1 MAHNAVKNKAAVL
14 GAQGDKRFLFRRKKL
29 QIHAVRRLFGGIQEF
44 ERQHAGR
51 LRLKESDRI
60 ASVCAALNA
69 LGGSAAP
76 DGDRIII
83 TGTGRLRGGVVDAC
97 GDHRIAMLGAA
108 ASALCEDPVTIVG
121 AEAVNKS
128 YPGFFKD
135 FALLGGK
142 VRVE

>member
-1 MAHNAVKNKAAVL
+1 M
-14 GAQGDKRFLFRRKKL
+14 
-29 QIHAVRRLFGGIQEF
+29 
-44 ERQHAGR
+44 
-51 LRLKESDRI
+51 
-60 ASVCAALNA
+60 
-69 LGGSAAP
+69 
-76 DGDRIII
+76 
-83 TGTGRLRGGVVDAC
+83 DAC